1 MAVLPD
7 NMVNGSKSV
16 LEKHLFEEGVSQAV
30 QEETYISVALN
41 ELTVNNREYP
51 LNIPFGDIAGKI
63 FELFYV
69 MYSSKEIS
77 KIVKRMKYETKRE
90 SAGIVVVIRNVGN
103 VANVGDREDK
113 E

>member
-1 MAVLPD
+1 MLNLTGKFSKIPYNSPHTHVSVTGGGALP
-7 NMVNGSKSV
+7 
-16 LEKHLFEEGVSQAV
+16 
-30 QEETYISVALN
+30 I
-41 ELTVNNREYP
+41 
-51 LNIPFGDIAGKI
+51 GDITGKI
-63 FELFYV
+63 FELFCV